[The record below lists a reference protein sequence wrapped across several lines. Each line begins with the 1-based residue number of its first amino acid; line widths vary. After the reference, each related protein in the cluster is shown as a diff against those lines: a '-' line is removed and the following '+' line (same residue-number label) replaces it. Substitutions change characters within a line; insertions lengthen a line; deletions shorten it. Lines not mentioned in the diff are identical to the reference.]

1 MTLYK
6 IQSAPL
12 TCLLVWPRPRC
23 QLGRGHG
30 FVSRSP
36 GNCAPPVYLTLA
48 QVLQAI
54 SPAPQELPKE
64 SRMNSPFPDTKTR
77 ACPGSQRLGLF
88 AAEESWAPEPEATPS
103 SNCWATLCLACP
115 CDHGA
120 SHPTTP
126 CSPATSL
133 VLPPLAHVT
142 PSAFLGLP
150 DVPAQSPSRAWY
162 PQPLAQRW
170 GAAPRLIYGPALP
183 LWSSAGLCCASALV
197 RRPHGLLA
205 TVSCYVLPKAPP
217 PMTTGR
223 QAHDAW

>member
-1 MTLYK
+1 M
-6 IQSAPL
+6 
-12 TCLLVWPRPRC
+12 WPRPRC
-23 QLGRGHG
+23 QLGRGYG
-30 FVSRSP
+30 FVSHSPP

-120 SHPTTP
+120 SHPHDPLFP
-126 CSPATSL
+126 CHLPGAASPGPCDPFSL
-133 VLPPLAHVT
+133 PRAPRRPRSVSIQGLV
-142 PSAFLGLP
+142 PSAPRSELGSS
-150 DVPAQSPSRAWY
+150 AQAY
-162 PQPLAQRW
+162 
-170 GAAPRLIYGPALP
+170 
-183 LWSSAGLCCASALV
+183 LWSSAPSQVKCGPVLCLSPRAEAPQSPRHSQLL
-197 RRPHGLLA
+197 RP
-205 TVSCYVLPKAPP
+205 PKSSS
-217 PMTTGR
+217 
-223 QAHDAW
+223 AHDNRSPGP